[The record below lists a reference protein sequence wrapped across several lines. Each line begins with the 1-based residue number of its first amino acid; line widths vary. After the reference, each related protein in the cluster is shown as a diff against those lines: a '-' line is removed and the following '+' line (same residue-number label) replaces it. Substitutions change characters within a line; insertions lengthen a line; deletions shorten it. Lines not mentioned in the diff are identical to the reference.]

1 MIVRETVT
9 VMDVLADVGG
19 MAEVL
24 AFGTGILIN
33 LINYKYLD
41 SVLLSKLFHTVDK
54 ESGLSD

>member
-54 ESGLSD
+54 ESGLSE

>member
-1 MIVRETVT
+1 MRETVT